1 MSKVIAAA
9 RIIDLSQYGQAKPV
23 SLPAL
28 PF

>member
-1 MSKVIAAA
+1 MSKIVYAA

-23 SLPAL
+23 SLPIL

>member
-1 MSKVIAAA
+1 MSKIVYAA

-23 SLPAL
+23 SLPVL

>member
-1 MSKVIAAA
+1 MSKIIAAA

-23 SLPAL
+23 SLPSL

>member
-1 MSKVIAAA
+1 MSKVIVAA

-23 SLPAL
+23 SLPTL